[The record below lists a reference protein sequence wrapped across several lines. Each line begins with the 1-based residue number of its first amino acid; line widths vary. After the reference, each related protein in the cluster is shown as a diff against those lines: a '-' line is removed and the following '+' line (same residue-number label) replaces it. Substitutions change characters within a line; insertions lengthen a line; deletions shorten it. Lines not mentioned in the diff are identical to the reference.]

1 MSAPPPSPR
10 AGDGRAGIVASVS
23 VRSLVKRFGAD
34 AAAVNGV
41 SFTVREGEFVTLL
54 GPSGCGKTTTLR
66 CIAGL
71 EVPEGGE
78 ILIGDELLTSA
89 GRGVCLPPEQRRLG
103 MVFQSYAVWPHMTV
117 FENVAYGL
125 RAQSVAR
132 AEVGERVTKALELV
146 GLSGLQDRNAT
157 KLSGGQQQRV
167 AVARALVYNPRVLLF
182 DEPLSNLDAKLR
194 EQMRLELTR
203 LVRELGITSIYVT
216 HDQAEAMVMSDR
228 IIVMHEGR
236 IQQEGVPQA
245 IYDEPASRFVADF
258 IGVTNLLEGTAAGR
272 GGEGGVWVEVPE
284 AGARL
289 LCGRRAEEVEPG
301 ERVTVSIRP
310 EHISI
315 EGAPAGPNR
324 VEGTLTEAI
333 YLGQSW
339 DCRVRVKD
347 VSLRVQAQGEV
358 SLRPG
363 QQVALGVLPR
373 RCVLLRG

>member
-1 MSAPPPSPR
+1 M
-10 AGDGRAGIVASVS
+10 ASVA
-23 VRSLVKRFGAD
+23 VRSLIKRFGAD

-41 SFTVREGEFVTLL
+41 SFTVREGEFITLL

-71 EVPEGGE
+71 EVPEEGD
-78 ILIGDELLTSA
+78 ILIGDELLTSSA
-89 GRGVCLPPEQRRLG
+89 RGICLPPEERRLG

-125 RAQSVAR
+125 RAKSTPK
-132 AEVGERVTKALELV
+132 AEVGQRVKKALDLV
-146 GLSGLQDRNAT
+146 GLTGLEDRNAT

-203 LVRELGITSIYVT
+203 LVRELGITSVYVT

-228 IIVMHEGR
+228 IIVMHMGR
-236 IQQEGVPQA
+236 IQQEGPPQA
-245 IYDEPASRFVADF
+245 IYDEPVNRFVADF
-258 IGVTNLLEGTAAGR
+258 IGVTNLLDGTVAGR
-272 GGEGGVWVEVPE
+272 EGDGGVWVEVPE

-289 LCGRRAEEVEPG
+289 LCGRGAEGAEAG
-301 ERVTVSIRP
+301 SRVTISVRP
-310 EHISI
+310 EHVSLNG
-315 EGAPAGPNR
+315 GA
-324 VEGTLTEAI
+324 EGTNRLEGKVTEAI

-339 DCRVRVKD
+339 DCRVQVRD
-347 VSLRVQAQGEV
+347 VSIRVQAQGEV
-358 SLRPG
+358 SVRPG

>member
-1 MSAPPPSPR
+1 MA
-10 AGDGRAGIVASVS
+10 
-23 VRSLVKRFGAD
+23 VRNLVKRFGAD

-41 SFTVREGEFVTLL
+41 SFTVKEGEFVTLL

-78 ILIGDELLTSA
+78 IRIGEELLTS
-89 GRGVCLPPEQRRLG
+89 GERGICVPPEQRRLG

-125 RAQSVAR
+125 RAQSVPK
-132 AEVGERVTKALELV
+132 AEVGERVTRSLGLV
-146 GLSGLQDRNAT
+146 GLKGLEGRNAT
-157 KLSGGQQQRV
+157 RLSGGQQQRV

-203 LVRELGITSIYVT
+203 LVRELGITSLYVT

-236 IQQEGVPQA
+236 IQQEGPPQA
-245 IYDEPASRFVADF
+245 IYDEPVNRFVADF
-258 IGVTNLLEGTAAGR
+258 IGVTNLLEGTVAGKA
-272 GGEGGVWVEVPE
+272 EDGGVWVEVPE
-284 AGARL
+284 AGTRL
-289 LCGRRAEEVEPG
+289 LCSRRAEGAEAG
-301 ERVTVSIRP
+301 ARVTVSVRP
-310 EHISI
+310 EHLSLQP
-315 EGAPAGPNR
+315 GGNR
-324 VEGTLTEAI
+324 LEGTVREAI

-339 DCRVRVKD
+339 DCRVQVKD
-347 VSLRVQAQGEV
+347 LSLRVQAQGEV
-358 SLRPG
+358 SFRPG
-363 QQVALGVLPR
+363 QQVTLGVLPA

>member
-1 MSAPPPSPR
+1 M
-10 AGDGRAGIVASVS
+10 ASVA
-23 VRSLVKRFGAD
+23 VRELVKRFGAD

-71 EVPEGGE
+71 EVPEEGE
-78 ILIGDELLTSA
+78 ILIGDELMTSS
-89 GRGVCLPPEQRRLG
+89 GRGVFLPPEQRRLG

-125 RAQSVAR
+125 RAQSAPK
-132 AEVGERVTKALELV
+132 AEVAQRVTRALELV

-203 LVRELGITSIYVT
+203 LVRELGITSLYVT

-236 IQQEGVPQA
+236 IQQEGPPRA
-245 IYDEPASRFVADF
+245 IYDEPVNRFVADF
-258 IGVTNLLEGTAAGR
+258 IGVTNLLEGTVTGR
-272 GGEGGVWVEVPE
+272 EGDGGVWVEVPE
-284 AGARL
+284 AGTRL
-289 LCGRRAEEVEPG
+289 LCSRRLEEAVQG
-301 ERVTVSIRP
+301 ARVTVSVRP
-310 EHISI
+310 EHLSLTASGNRI
-315 EGAPAGPNR
+315 EGTVR
-324 VEGTLTEAI
+324 EAI

-339 DCRVRVKD
+339 DCRVQVKD
-347 VSLRVQAQGEV
+347 LSLRVQAQGEV

-363 QQVALGVLPR
+363 QQVVLGVAPA